1 MAKHAAAFAWLAGV
15 ALGLLAVGCASPR
28 AATYVTAPELSRGR
42 HVDQVWFDREAIRPA
57 GYAKVGIASVRGFQ
71 IGDARLRAAGDP
83 IVLARADAGRE
94 ARLDVAITELDP
106 GSTMARFWAGEFGA
120 GHAWVQVEARLTDA
134 ASGALIGA
142 LVERGR
148 ASGVATFRN
157 SRGRDSVPGLVR
169 DLLERI
175 AGDIRRE
182 LSAELGAVAG

>member
-1 MAKHAAAFAWLAGV
+1 MSLARALARHAGV

-28 AATYVTAPELSRGR
+28 AATSVTAPELSRGR

-57 GYAKVGIASVRGFQ
+57 GNVTVAEAE
-71 IGDARLRAAGDP
+71 ARLDQALRAAGDP

-106 GSTMARFWAGEFGA
+106 GSTMTRFWAGELGA

-134 ASGALIGA
+134 ATGARIGA
-142 LVERGR
+142 LAERGR

-157 SRGRDSVPGLVR
+157 SRGRDSGPGLVR

-175 AGDIRRE
+175 AGDIRQE
-182 LSAELGAVAG
+182 LSAELGAAAG